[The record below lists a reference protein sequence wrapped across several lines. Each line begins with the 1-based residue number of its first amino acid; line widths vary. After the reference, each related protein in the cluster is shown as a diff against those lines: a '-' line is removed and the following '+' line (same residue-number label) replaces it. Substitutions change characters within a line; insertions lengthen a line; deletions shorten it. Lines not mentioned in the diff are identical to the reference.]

1 MQRKIASD
9 ITKFSSVEEVVTCLR
24 ERDASARN
32 VKESGQS
39 GSKNEAKQ
47 LGRRKE
53 ASASNSRNK
62 VSKLCHVGIHYHIY
76 MFLVRCRHEL
86 KHFKRMCKCNNYV
99 KFLAVVVC
107 LLL

>member
-32 VKESGQS
+32 VKESGRS
-39 GSKNEAKQ
+39 GGKNEVKQ

-62 VSKLCHVGIHYHIY
+62 ANKLCHVGIHYHIY
-76 MFLVRCRHEL
+76 MFLVH
-86 KHFKRMCKCNNYV
+86 MGVVMTNYM
-99 KFLAVVVC
+99 KFLAVLVC